1 MSAEQLGS
9 LDINSFRKKK
19 KHHSTTPLERSK
31 TPSKH
36 SKTPA
41 KHSHSPPKHSKTPTP
56 STGGAAV
63 NPAAQTAQQ
72 PAQLGSSN
80 GQATNSAAAQTAQQ
94 GGSGQEITMTQANP
108 AAATKT
114 LAPAAAMAAEAYA
127 VPTAQDISR
136 LKVGALLIV
145 SFPWIKLSQLCLRV

>member
-19 KHHSTTPLERSK
+19 KKHHSTTPLER
-31 TPSKH
+31 

-108 AAATKT
+108 ATATKK

-127 VPTAQDISR
+127 QPTSQDISR
-136 LKVGALLIV
+136 LKVGALFIRRYV
-145 SFPWIKLSQLCLRV
+145 SFTWMESSQLYLRV